1 MAQRET
7 AGTVIKNEQL
17 TTLQLTEAVK
27 VLQGKKV
34 ASGVS
39 FIVYFN
45 RLIVLE
51 PKLKFRCGM
60 ASRRKI

>member
-1 MAQRET
+1 MAQREA

-39 FIVYFN
+39 
-45 RLIVLE
+45 L
-51 PKLKFRCGM
+51 
-60 ASRRKI
+60 